1 MSMNR
6 VNYFVKK
13 ILQNSKLNRD
23 NFVKNKKIYNYLSKK
38 NKINHKLILKRKF
51 ATYTG
56 PPNFNNNNNKCC
68 IIFVSGIIIYTIIGE
83 FDNRKNL

>member
-6 VNYFVKK
+6 LYYFVKK
-13 ILQNSKLNRD
+13 NLQNSKLNRD
-23 NFVKNKKIYNYLSKK
+23 NFVKNKTIYNYLSKK

-56 PPNFNNNNNKCC
+56 PPNFNNNNNKYY
-68 IIFVSGIIIYTIIGE
+68 ILFISGIINIYYYMSI
-83 FDNRKNL
+83 